1 MGKGS
6 KTDSLPR
13 GVTIRKRN
21 RTFDCY
27 QIAFTYKGIEC
38 REQVK
43 IEVTPKNTKYVSNL
57 LGEIQ
62 NKIHLQV
69 FNYADYF
76 PDSPKLKFF
85 GQVVDRTKNVKDY
98 MDEYIAAC
106 KKRGLSPSS
115 INGYQKLV
123 KALKYFHD
131 FPVVELTPH
140 VFKQFII
147 KSGNSPKTL
156 RNKFSF
162 LRTTLA
168 EAVTDGIVTTN
179 PVDSVKLSNYVKIEN
194 KVNIDG
200 EHEEVDP
207 FKPKEVEAILEACA
221 ADEVN
226 LVRFV
231 FNTGLR
237 PSEWSALRW
246 SHIDFDNKEVIIKEA
261 IVQSIEGSELK
272 GPKSKAGKRTVPLN
286 VEALA
291 ALQEQKTLSLLANGF
306 VFPQDFTKPVQLPNG
321 KLNRINPDSFRKHRW
336 SAILERAGVRYRYPY
351 QMRHTYA
358 TKHISQGIH
367 IWQLAQWMGHSG
379 PEMLYRHYGN
389 YIEEYQKKEQI
400 RTGIARTDELKNN
413 NKLNQ

>member
-21 RTFDCY
+21 STFDCY
-27 QIAFTYKGIEC
+27 QVAFTYKGIEC

-43 IEVTPKNTKYVSNL
+43 IEVTPKNTKYVTNL

-123 KALKYFHD
+123 QALKYFHD

-200 EHEEVDP
+200 ENVEVDP

-246 SHIDFDNKEVIIKEA
+246 GHIDFDNKEVIIKEA

-286 VEALA
+286 VEALG

-379 PEMLYRHYGN
+379 PEMIYRHYGN
-389 YIEEYQKKEQI
+389 YIEDYQKKEQI
-400 RTGIARTDELKNN
+400 RTGIARTDELKNISE
-413 NKLNQ
+413 

>member
-21 RTFDCY
+21 STFDCY
-27 QIAFTYKGIEC
+27 QVAFTYKGIEC

-43 IEVTPKNTKYVSNL
+43 IEVTPKNTKYVTNL

-98 MDEYIAAC
+98 MDEFIAAC

-246 SHIDFDNKEVIIKEA
+246 GHIDFDNNEVIIKEA
-261 IVQSIEGSELK
+261 IVQGIEGSELK

-291 ALQEQKTLSLLANGF
+291 ALQEQKALSLLANGF

-379 PEMLYRHYGN
+379 PEMIYRHYGN